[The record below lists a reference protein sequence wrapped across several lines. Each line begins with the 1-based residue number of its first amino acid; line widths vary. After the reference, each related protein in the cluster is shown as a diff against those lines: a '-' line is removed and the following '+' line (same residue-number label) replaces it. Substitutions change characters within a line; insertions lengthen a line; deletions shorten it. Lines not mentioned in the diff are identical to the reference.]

1 MQSNPQWTRQSILA
15 SITSRTTAQES
26 VQRLSILIK
35 LHRGWGRTD
44 IFNEDLHAT
53 PTWGECIVKRT
64 AMQRNHT
71 EIRAL
76 EIAPL
81 PNRFDAFSASGSLPS
96 RSPSVYAANP
106 MPLLSH
112 IIGLVLCIVWVFS
125 LWLLLAGRRW
135 FPSRKPLRPLAL
147 LGGMLLFFVLS
158 LTGMVYLQLLFP
170 S

>member
-1 MQSNPQWTRQSILA
+1 
-15 SITSRTTAQES
+15 
-26 VQRLSILIK
+26 
-35 LHRGWGRTD
+35 
-44 IFNEDLHAT
+44 
-53 PTWGECIVKRT
+53 VKRT

-71 EIRAL
+71 QVRAL
-76 EIAPL
+76 KIAPL
-81 PNRFDAFSASGSLPS
+81 PTRSGAFSASGSLPS
-96 RSPSVYAANP
+96 RSPSVYAVSP
-106 MPLLSH
+106 MSLLSQ
-112 IIGLVLCIVWVFS
+112 IIGLVLCIVWIFS

>member
-1 MQSNPQWTRQSILA
+1 
-15 SITSRTTAQES
+15 
-26 VQRLSILIK
+26 
-35 LHRGWGRTD
+35 
-44 IFNEDLHAT
+44 
-53 PTWGECIVKRT
+53 
-64 AMQRNHT
+64 MQRNRT

-76 EIAPL
+76 ESAPL
-81 PNRFDAFSASGSLPS
+81 PNRFDAFSASASLPS
-96 RSPSVYAANP
+96 RSLSVYAANP